1 MLFHFWFFTIDSFF
15 EDIPTFLMRMKTL
28 KLKKGEERV
37 DRVENDL
44 PDEQA
49 FLNGKNLDVGE
60 ISVHLM

>member
-1 MLFHFWFFTIDSFF
+1 
-15 EDIPTFLMRMKTL
+15 MRMKTL